1 MNFVLGDGIGC
12 IKFIDIMPEYGH
24 YTYSDGSKISTIE
37 KRVIE
42 AARVSFIGDKARK
55 EERTLEK
62 DLRLLHFLIN
72 NGHTTPLEHVN
83 ISMEIKAPL
92 FTARQ
97 MMRHR
102 TWSVNEIS
110 RRYTHVEPEF
120 YIPKQ
125 FRKQSKY
132 NKQGS
137 GEFMTDKQN
146 EFFRGSL
153 NELCENAQIT
163 YNFAISEGMSNE
175 QARMWLP
182 QNMYTSFIGTV
193 DLKNLIDFIN
203 KRAAQDAQ
211 WEVRAYAIAMQ
222 DYVTKVAPNIA
233 KTQWGIS

>member
-1 MNFVLGDGIGC
+1 MDYVLGDGIGY
-12 IKFIDIMPEYGH
+12 IQFVDIMPDYGH
-24 YTYSDGSKISTIE
+24 YTYSDGSQISTIE

-42 AARVSFIGDKARK
+42 AARVSFIGDKIKK

-62 DLRLLHFLIN
+62 DLRLLRFLIQ

-83 ISMEIKAPL
+83 ISMVIKAPL

-120 YIPKQ
+120 YIPRE
-125 FRKQSKY
+125 FRKQSKD
-132 NKQGS
+132 NKQGTS
-137 GEFMTDKQN
+137 GIMTDKQN

-153 NELCENAQIT
+153 NELCENALIT
-163 YNFAISEGMSNE
+163 YNFAIAEGMGNE

-193 DLKNLIDFIN
+193 DLKNLLDFIN

-222 DYVTKVAPNIA
+222 NFVTRIAPNIA